1 MDYQLLAQIF
11 EEEKNPLD
19 HFYKNHNVVQI
30 ESKMLQILQN
40 SHKQLLFL
48 IGEAGVGKSVF
59 LNYFATLQNIKTI
72 KFDVPFFEPVDF
84 VKTLIKKSDT
94 EVEGNSL
101 VELIEQVTEIYKESD
116 TVVIVDEAQLLSH
129 SMIETIRILADSKAF
144 WFVLAMHKHESQKL
158 LNEPQFTS
166 RPHKVLEMGILSFDE
181 AKGFVHSNLKRGE
194 FEYIWPSIEKN
205 FKLLYKL
212 SKGNFRD
219 LKKLL
224 HTTFLLI
231 NFALQSGKSKFA
243 TLDKRVITMAA
254 IENGLIHV

>member
-1 MDYQLLAQIF
+1 MDYQLLAKLF
-11 EEEKNPLD
+11 EEEKNPLE
-19 HFYKNHNVVQI
+19 HFYKNHNVVQT

-48 IGEAGVGKSVF
+48 IGEAGVGKSAF
-59 LNYFATLQNIKTI
+59 LNYFATVSTIDTI

-84 VKTLIKKSDT
+84 VKTLIAKSGT
-94 EVEGNSL
+94 EIEGHSL
-101 VELIEQVTEIYKESD
+101 VELIEQVSRIYKERE

-166 RPHKVLEMGILSFDE
+166 RPHKVLEMGKLSFDE
-181 AKGFVHSNLKRGE
+181 AKGFVHNNLKRGD
-194 FEYIWPSIEKN
+194 FEYIWPTVEKN
-205 FKLLYKL
+205 FKIFYKL
-212 SKGNFRD
+212 SRGNFRD

-231 NFALQSGKSKFA
+231 NFALQSGKKKFSS
-243 TLDKRVITMAA
+243 LDKRVITMAA

>member
-1 MDYQLLAQIF
+1 MDYQRLAQIF
-11 EEEKNPLD
+11 EEEKNPLE

-48 IGEAGVGKSVF
+48 IGDAGVGKSAF
-59 LNYFATLQNIKTI
+59 LNYFATSTATETI

-84 VKTLIKKSDT
+84 VKSLIKESQTDIQ
-94 EVEGNSL
+94 GHSL
-101 VELIEQVTEIYKESD
+101 VELIEQVTQIYKAKD

-158 LNEPQFTS
+158 LKEPQFTS
-166 RPHKVLEMGILSFDE
+166 RPHKVLEMGKLSFDE
-181 AKGFVHSNLKRGE
+181 AKGFVHSNLSNGE
-194 FEYIWPSIEKN
+194 LSYIWPSVEKN
-205 FKLLYKL
+205 FKYFYKL

-224 HTTFLLI
+224 HTSFLLI
-231 NFALQSGKSKFA
+231 NFALQNGKSKFT
-243 TLDKRVITMAA
+243 TLNKRVIIMAA
-254 IENGLIHV
+254 IENGLLHV